1 MQNATKFLTVIG
13 ILLTLT
19 VFITQVSAES
29 ETNKQEDCAN
39 VSNTRITNAQE
50 AYQKGE
56 LTQRQMEILQAR
68 EEFKGMGQNRGGEK
82 GRMIELLN
90 EQGLNVTHE
99 EMQEIK
105 EAMQELGIR
114 GNGRRHK

>member
-19 VFITQVSAES
+19 VFITQVSAET
-29 ETNKQEDCAN
+29 EKQENHAN
-39 VSNTRITNAQE
+39 LRNTRITNAQE

-68 EEFKGMGQNRGGEK
+68 EEFKGVGQNRRGEK

-90 EQGLNVTHE
+90 EKGLNVTHE
-99 EMQEIK
+99 EMQEIR
-105 EAMQELGIR
+105 EAMQELGMR
-114 GNGRRHK
+114 GNGRGHK